1 MTTTMLYNVIKIHAI
16 LYRELSIITGKATE
30 GKLSSTASLSNQ
42 LICSSYP
49 GASVYA

>member
-1 MTTTMLYNVIKIHAI
+1 MLYNVIKIHAI